1 MEVPENI
8 SVKEYF
14 EEIVPKMAEEQL
26 SKVTATGMEGTL
38 FTVEFDVKGDQTYVY
53 GITAKDAKEI
63 SVAEGAMENPMLKVV
78 LSEDIWRKA
87 VTGKMEGAMDM
98 FTDLGQSANRK
109 RYDALMSTKGTM
121 NLEITL
127 DDGSVAEITVV
138 FNGAESPQVTF
149 KAALEDWA
157 KIQSG
162 ELAGPT
168 AFMTGKMKIDGD
180 MPFAMALGNLM
191 A

>member
-1 MEVPENI
+1 MDVPENV

-26 SKVTATGMEGTL
+26 SKVTASGMEGTV
-38 FTVEFDVKGDQTYVY
+38 FTVEFDIQGDQEYVY
-53 GITAKDAKEI
+53 GITVKDAKD
-63 SVAEGAMENPMLKVV
+63 VAITEGSLENPMIKVKI
-78 LSEDIWRKA
+78 SEDVWRKA

-98 FTDLGQSANRK
+98 FMDLGQNANRK
-109 RYDALMSTKGTM
+109 RYDSLMSVKGTM
-121 NLEITL
+121 DLELTL
-127 DDGSVAEITVV
+127 DDGSTAELSVV
-138 FNGAESPQVTF
+138 FNGTESPQVTF
-149 KAALEDWA
+149 KTSVEDWA
-157 KIQSG
+157 KISSG

-180 MPFAMALGNLM
+180 MPFAMALGNLL